1 MIKVNEYRCDVIN
14 KFGLDQGIKFM
25 DELQEWDQTVS
36 RNELFDM
43 YYDIDVLEML
53 LKQSFE

>member
-1 MIKVNEYRCDVIN
+1 MIKVNEYRCRIIN
-14 KFGLDQGIKFM
+14 EFGVQQSVKFM
-25 DELQEWDQTVS
+25 NELEKWDQTVE
-36 RNELFDM
+36 RKCLFDM